1 MSNNSKDLIRSM
13 AIIGSSQSIN
23 IIISVFRM
31 KAMAVLLGP
40 IGIGL
45 FGIFNNLLSAVKT
58 AAGLG
63 IGKSGVR
70 QIAISKGDHQVL
82 SQVRKVL
89 LIAHLIQGTIAMAA
103 VWIFKSKISSWLF
116 GDNLYS
122 FEVGLIGVAIVLT
135 LISTAQNTLLQ
146 GMRRIDDIGRLT
158 VYGAAASTII
168 GLIFIF
174 IFGIKGVISFI
185 LIQPLTMILIALRY
199 IKRLPKP
206 DNGFI
211 GLLDIWNTWKPMAKL
226 GVAFMLSGISTT
238 LTLLLIRGNVTQE
251 LGLEA
256 TGLFSAAWGIS
267 MVYGGLMLGAMSS
280 EYYPRLAEV
289 IDNQKASS
297 KLINDQMQLLLA
309 IGGPILYV
317 LIALAPWIL
326 IALYSAEFK
335 SASDLLQWMIVGN
348 IFKFASWP
356 LSYSLIAASRSAT
369 FFFVEI
375 SFNAVFLFLTWF
387 FIPNLGLEVVGLAL
401 LLGHIVYF
409 LFLLIITTFLGN
421 FIWEKLSIILFSLHT
436 IIGFFLLWLVLTFQ
450 VIGVTISLLLAF
462 ILGLYGLRIVLIKI
476 ETRGKLSKIL
486 TNFFILVRWPLKSKS
501 N

>member
-40 IGIGL
+40 TGIGL

-82 SQVRKVL
+82 SRVRKVL

-116 GDNLYS
+116 GENLYS

-206 DNGFI
+206 DKDFI

-226 GVAFMLSGISTT
+226 GQPLCLAAF
-238 LTLLLIRGNVTQE
+238 QQ
-251 LGLEA
+251 
-256 TGLFSAAWGIS
+256 
-267 MVYGGLMLGAMSS
+267 
-280 EYYPRLAEV
+280 P
-289 IDNQKASS
+289 
-297 KLINDQMQLLLA
+297 
-309 IGGPILYV
+309 
-317 LIALAPWIL
+317 
-326 IALYSAEFK
+326 
-335 SASDLLQWMIVGN
+335 
-348 IFKFASWP
+348 
-356 LSYSLIAASRSAT
+356 
-369 FFFVEI
+369 
-375 SFNAVFLFLTWF
+375 
-387 FIPNLGLEVVGLAL
+387 
-401 LLGHIVYF
+401 
-409 LFLLIITTFLGN
+409 
-421 FIWEKLSIILFSLHT
+421 
-436 IIGFFLLWLVLTFQ
+436 
-450 VIGVTISLLLAF
+450 
-462 ILGLYGLRIVLIKI
+462 
-476 ETRGKLSKIL
+476 
-486 TNFFILVRWPLKSKS
+486 
-501 N
+501 